1 MSNLLQ
7 EKLPKYVVDVI
18 KLYTGEGEW
27 RNGRYVNIKK
37 IPNTDCRY
45 QMLKK
50 RPRIKQIHHTSSLP
64 TKAGCVWFK
73 VNGKFMVLSVSD
85 QIIWSGN
92 GINRISGYFWEMHY
106 NEDNTKVYL
115 G

>member
-37 IPNTDCRY
+37 IPKNDCRY
-45 QMLKK
+45 DVLKK

-73 VNGKFMVLSVSD
+73 VNGKFMVLSVCD
-85 QIIWSGN
+85 QTIWSGN
-92 GINRISGYFWEMHY
+92 GMNRISGYFWEMHY
-106 NEDNTKVYL
+106 NEDNTRVYL